1 MKDIKVFTSDLDE
14 VIDSYV
20 AMGMTTYEV
29 ALDKLY
35 PLINRFE
42 AQRKLQDKNS
52 ISGCKETLLRG
63 VSCHL

>member
-1 MKDIKVFTSDLDE
+1 MKDIEVFTSDLDE

-20 AMGMTTYEV
+20 AMGMTKYGV

-42 AQRKLQDKNS
+42 AQRKIQDKK
-52 ISGCKETLLRG
+52 IL
-63 VSCHL
+63 